1 MAVSQ
6 APSEMSSSRRFG
18 IGANVVVAIVAAA
31 ALVAAVNYFGS
42 LKKVTIRKD
51 IAASGYGLSDRTKQ
65 LLTEG
70 DSKISISMLY
80 QPDETDEK
88 QRGYIDRLT
97 EYLDEMKESAPDRV
111 SWAHIVSDNKK
122 EELVA
127 TLNQSLGGEAGE
139 HKKVLDEYNKFQQ
152 DLQAELKQRV
162 TQASDLRSDPNS
174 WLGDFPVFGNI
185 AVVLHQD
192 ELALEKTA
200 TEIAALI
207 PANGI
212 PKYGDAATKASAQLT
227 EIKTHLTTIRDNLS
241 KLTALADQVAKP
253 DSPYAAVFRDL
264 AAQVPQ
270 FAAGLR
276 EAVGGQNAPP
286 PADIAGALRNYA
298 DQCNELTA
306 RISPLVKQI
315 DQFEKQFPA
324 VQQHNS
330 WTATA
335 SSGIF
340 QQRLSVADILQQFAA
355 TAKET
360 RLRVLGALDSNK
372 PDEQKAA
379 LDGVRRT
386 VSVFEQNMSA
396 CNQLLTSLADRLMKV
411 DPKSKGLL
419 DEARDNGLFKDRI
432 AAATELEEKIKKLP
446 ELKLSNVG
454 DRIKE
459 PNSVLIE
466 VNNKVRVLAFN
477 DVFPI
482 RDTLG
487 AGDDDEQRRTFNGD
501 SAISSALIA
510 LTHERP
516 FASVVLTYFE
526 PPAPQQRGPFSP
538 PPPEPRIPRQQLNV
552 VKQRLE
558 SANFKVNDWNLATTD
573 ESPKPEEG
581 TENVYIV
588 FPPAPPTPPNPFGG
602 PPPDEKKFGDEQIN
616 KIRNILANNGRVLF
630 VATWDLQRTGGMF
643 GGGGFAPVPYAY
655 EKLLSDD
662 WGLEVDSGRRI
673 CYLLP
678 DSKAPDTYGVSEL
691 RFNYMP
697 VSGFS
702 DSDLARPLRGTRFL
716 VNDACPIVQKPTT
729 PQGVTLSKVLSI
741 PESET
746 HFAPDIP
753 LLLHIVRT
761 VLDPES
767 EGLVQ
772 LPGVKRGP
780 FDLMIT
786 GERKEGDKDTG
797 RIALMSFGMSLSDAF
812 LDRPIK
818 ADKSSRFKFLPP
830 PRESLDLVV
839 NSVYWLQGQPKR
851 ISRGPIMNP
860 TVEPIDK
867 ATKPLLSWLVY
878 GIWPVLIFLPGI
890 FLWYVR
896 RK

>member
-6 APSEMSSSRRFG
+6 ASNEMSSSRRLG
-18 IGANVVVAIVAAA
+18 VGANVAVAIVAAA
-31 ALVAAVNYFGS
+31 ALVGAVNYFGS
-42 LKKVTIRKD
+42 LKKVIVRKD
-51 IAASGYGLSDRTKQ
+51 IAATGYGLSDRTKQ
-65 LLTEG
+65 LLAEG
-70 DSKISISMLY
+70 DSKINISMLY
-80 QPDETDEK
+80 QPDDTDEK

-97 EYLDEMKESAPDRV
+97 EYLDELKESAPDRI

-139 HKKVLDEYNKFQQ
+139 HKKVLDEYTKLQQ
-152 DLQAELKQRV
+152 DLQSELKQRV
-162 TQASDLRSDPNS
+162 AQATDLRGDPNS

-200 TEIAALI
+200 GEIAALI

-227 EIKTHLTTIRDNLS
+227 EIKTHLTAVRDNLS

-270 FAAGLR
+270 ISADLR
-276 EAVGGQNAPP
+276 EAVGAQNAPP
-286 PADIAGALRNYA
+286 PDDVAGALRAYA
-298 DQCNELTA
+298 DRCNELTT
-306 RISPLVKQI
+306 RITPLVKQI
-315 DQFEKQFPA
+315 DEFEKQFPA

-335 SSGIF
+335 NSGIF
-340 QQRLSVADILQQFAA
+340 QQRLSVADILEQFAA

-360 RLRVLGALDSNK
+360 RRRVLDVLDANK
-372 PDEQKAA
+372 PDELKAA
-379 LDGVRRT
+379 LDGMRRT

-396 CNQLLTSLADRLMKV
+396 CNQLLTSLADKLMKV
-411 DPKSKGLL
+411 DPKSKALL
-419 DEARDNGLFKDRI
+419 DESRDNGLFKDRI

-466 VNNKVRVLAFN
+466 TGNKVRVLAFN

-482 RDTLG
+482 RNTIG

-510 LTHERP
+510 LQHEKP
-516 FASVVLTYFE
+516 FATVVLTFFE
-526 PPAPQQRGPFSP
+526 PPAPQQRSPFSP
-538 PPPEPRIPRQQLNV
+538 GPPDPRIPRQQLNV

-558 SANFKVNDWNLATTD
+558 GANFKVNDWNLATT
-573 ESPKPEEG
+573 EEAPKPEEG
-581 TENVYIV
+581 TENVYIC

-602 PPPDEKKFGDEQIN
+602 PPPDEKKFGDEQIA

-630 VATWDLQRTGGMF
+630 MSTWDLRSTGGMF
-643 GGGGFAPVPYAY
+643 GGGGFVPVPYAY

-662 WGLEVDSGRRI
+662 WGLEIDTGMRI
-673 CYLLP
+673 CFLEP
-678 DSKAPDTYGVSEL
+678 DSKAPETYGVSEM
-691 RFNYMP
+691 RFRYMP
-697 VSGFS
+697 ASGFS
-702 DSDLARPLRGTRFL
+702 NSELGAPLRGTRFL
-716 VNDACPIVQKPTT
+716 VTDACPIRQKAAT
-729 PQGVTLSKVLSI
+729 PAGVTLSKVLTI

-753 LLLHIVRT
+753 TLLHIVTT
-761 VLDPES
+761 VTDPNS
-767 EGLVQ
+767 DGLVQ
-772 LPGVKRGP
+772 LPNLPRGP

-786 GERKEGDKDTG
+786 GERKEGDKEKG
-797 RIALMSFGMSLSDAF
+797 RIALLSFGASYMDAF
-812 LDRPIK
+812 LDQPIK
-818 ADKSSRFKFLPP
+818 ADKSSRFKFLAP
-830 PRESLDLVV
+830 PREGLDLVV

-867 ATKPLLSWLVY
+867 GTKPLLAWLVY
-878 GIWPVLIFLPGI
+878 GIWPVLIFLPGV